1 MSLGMSLFLMDVVLG
16 LAVVTLLMAIAYRA
30 GASHTDRK
38 YIQRGLQRQERA
50 NRIARNTRRE
60 YLETPITQ
68 TETDW
73 PAWAREQVAEYH
85 SRTGTP
91 NQDMP
96 TALLPQVGTTSEV
109 EWRAHG

>member
-1 MSLGMSLFLMDVVLG
+1 MTLGMSLFLMDVVLG
-16 LAVVTLLMAIAYRA
+16 LAVVALLMAIAYRA

-38 YIQRGLQRQERA
+38 YIQRALQRQERA

-60 YLETPITQ
+60 YLETPL
-68 TETDW
+68 
-73 PAWAREQVAEYH
+73 
-85 SRTGTP
+85 
-91 NQDMP
+91 DMP